1 MFNEINNQLFINH
14 LSKQYDK
21 LKDFTPKVTTDSKLV
36 AVIVECR
43 PLPYLITVIKTVM
56 YYLGDKWSLQIFHG
70 LSHEDELKGELK
82 KWGSIHFENMGV
94 DNISKIDYNNLLKSP
109 DFWKKI
115 KGEKVLIFQSDSILL
130 RKGIEEFL
138 SYDYVGAPW
147 KKPKENSYVGNGG
160 LSLRTKEV
168 MLKIAEEH
176 TDDNDPQEDIF
187 FIKYLNNYN
196 VADIKTAM
204 KFSVEDVYFPNPLG
218 LHNPIKIDS
227 DLLFNILENNH

>member
-1 MFNEINNQLFINH
+1 MYKEVNNTLFISH
-14 LSKQYDK
+14 LSKQYDR
-21 LKDFTPKVTTDSKLV
+21 LKDFTPKVATDSKLV

-56 YYLGDKWSLQIFHG
+56 YYLGEEWSLQIFHG
-70 LSHEDELKGELK
+70 LEHEDELKGEMK

-94 DNISKIDYNNLLKSP
+94 NNISKIEYNNLLKSP
-109 DFWKKI
+109 EFWKKV
-115 KGEKVLIFQSDSILL
+115 KGEKVLIFQSDAILL

-138 SYDYVGAPW
+138 DYDYIGAPW
-147 KKPKENSYVGNGG
+147 LKPKENSYVGNGG
-160 LSLRTKEV
+160 LSLRTKDV

-187 FIKYLNNYN
+187 FIKYLNGYN

-218 LHNPIKIDS
+218 LHNPVKINS
-227 DLLFNILENNH
+227 DLLFNILENNG